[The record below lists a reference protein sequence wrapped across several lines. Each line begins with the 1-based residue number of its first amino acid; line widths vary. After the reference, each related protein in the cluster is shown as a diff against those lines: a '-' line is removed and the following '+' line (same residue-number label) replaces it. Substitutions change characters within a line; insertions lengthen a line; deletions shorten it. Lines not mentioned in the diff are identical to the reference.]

1 MRKKDKRLL
10 YGVIATTLLM
20 IISFI
25 LALIKKTQWFYSLYW
40 CSVPFLIVFLMAFLN
55 AISIR
60 GKDSDIDKTKVIQRS
75 FDDTTTISTFFYT
88 IIYVAILFVDQVK
101 GNVQNNIYII
111 VIFFIITMV
120 YELCLYLSI
129 YNMKKDTSALLNK
142 QHSSEQKK

>member
-20 IISFI
+20 VISFI

-142 QHSSEQKK
+142 QHSSE